1 MINHRSGK
9 AISKYLLNREAVTET
24 LSRKPFDNPNRIEAI
39 RRIGADWTVR
49 CVGDTRRGGTS
60 EQVERCQKDRESNMR
75 ASTAYFAGAGTVIAA
90 IVAGVGGGLVI
101 ADMVSPKSPKQGT
114 ELSRLERRM
123 SSEPIQAAPGPSEP
137 VQYLAAPQLSA
148 AVAPVTAAPAQTQ
161 TQAQAEAGNSESTR
175 AQPAIAQPAAAA
187 QLAVSD
193 TQAAAP
199 GARPAAREQ
208 TAAPEDGLAKAR
220 DAEAKRAMEKRRA
233 ERRQQWAEKRRQR
246 QQQELRAVEQNIRED
261 TEPRQ
266 FAAEPVRMQTPQFR
280 LFGSE

>member
-1 MINHRSGK
+1 
-9 AISKYLLNREAVTET
+9 
-24 LSRKPFDNPNRIEAI
+24 
-39 RRIGADWTVR
+39 
-49 CVGDTRRGGTS
+49 
-60 EQVERCQKDRESNMR
+60 MR

-101 ADMVSPKSPKQGT
+101 ADMISPKFPKQGT

-123 SSEPIQAAPGPSEP
+123 SSEPIQAAPGPSGP

-148 AVAPVTAAPAQTQ
+148 AVAPVTADPAQAQ
-161 TQAQAEAGNSESTR
+161 PQAEAGNSGSTR

-187 QLAVSD
+187 QLPVSD

-199 GARPAAREQ
+199 AARPAAREQ
-208 TAAPEDGLAKAR
+208 TAAPEDALAKAR
-220 DAEAKRAMEKRRA
+220 DAEVKRADAEAKRAMEKRRA
-233 ERRQQWAEKRRQR
+233 DRRQQWAEKRRQR

>member
-1 MINHRSGK
+1 
-9 AISKYLLNREAVTET
+9 
-24 LSRKPFDNPNRIEAI
+24 
-39 RRIGADWTVR
+39 VR
-49 CVGDTRRGGTS
+49 CVRDAFHRGTS

-75 ASTAYFAGAGTVIAA
+75 VSTAYFAGAGTVIAA

-101 ADMVSPKSPKQGT
+101 ADVISPKSPKQGT

-137 VQYLAAPQLSA
+137 VQYLAVPQLSA
-148 AVAPVTAAPAQTQ
+148 VIAPVTAAPAQAQ
-161 TQAQAEAGNSESTR
+161 TEGNSGSTR
-175 AQPAIAQPAAAA
+175 AQAAIAQPAAAA
-187 QLAVSD
+187 QLATSD
-193 TQAAAP
+193 TQAAASA
-199 GARPAAREQ
+199 ARLPAREQ
-208 TAAPEDGLAKAR
+208 IAVPEDGLTKAR

-233 ERRQQWAEKRRQR
+233 ERRQQSAEKRRQR

-266 FAAEPVRMQTPQFR
+266 FAAEPVRMQTPQIR

>member
-1 MINHRSGK
+1 
-9 AISKYLLNREAVTET
+9 LNRALTLAVARFLEPA
-24 LSRKPFDNPNRIEAI
+24 R
-39 RRIGADWTVR
+39 VR
-49 CVGDTRRGGTS
+49 DTFHGGTS

-101 ADMVSPKSPKQGT
+101 ADMISPKSPKQGT

-123 SSEPIQAAPGPSEP
+123 SSEPIQAAAGPSEP

-148 AVAPVTAAPAQTQ
+148 AVAPVTAAPAQAQ
-161 TQAQAEAGNSESTR
+161 AQAQAQAEAGNSGSTR
-175 AQPAIAQPAAAA
+175 AQPAIAQPA
-187 QLAVSD
+187 SD
-193 TQAAAP
+193 TQAAALA
-199 GARPAAREQ
+199 ARPAAREQ
-208 TAAPEDGLAKAR
+208 IAVPEVALANAR
-220 DAEAKRAMEKRRA
+220 DAEVKRADAEAKRAMEKRKA
-233 ERRQQWAEKRRQR
+233 ERRQQSAEKRRQR